1 MTLVLTGLSNGFRV
15 EAKNTVDSLGI
26 DRYLIKSGSAGPYI
40 GSSAFAA
47 AELQMVGQIP
57 GIVTAVPLAYA
68 AATVKDG
75 DAIQNIN
82 VFGAPE
88 RGPGM
93 PAVTTGRAPSG
104 PDEVAV
110 SSALE
115 RAVGNESRD
124 RFAQNAN
131 RRHRE

>member
-1 MTLVLTGLSNGFRV
+1 MVFAMTLVPTGLSNGFRV

-82 VFGAPE
+82 VRGAGAGPRDA
-88 RGPGM
+88 RGDDRPGAIG
-93 PAVTTGRAPSG
+93 PRRGRG
-104 PDEVAV
+104 V
-110 SSALE
+110 E
-115 RAVGNESRD
+115 RAR
-124 RFAQNAN
+124 A
-131 RRHRE
+131 RRWD